1 MTDFESDLRARL
13 CGAVDEVGP
22 DRAWECRVEDAL
34 AESRKP
40 GRASGRLSLIAA
52 AAVVVAIALPVGLAL
67 IRTQAPQPVNPDP
80 TSSLPTWVRQLVLN
94 PPPPPPA
101 DAKSRLGTIKY
112 VGSTPMLVP
121 NQGGRPV
128 EITGLGDPTTTR
140 PQWTSDSALV
150 LVRPVGSCPEVA
162 ELHLDGDLEQLL
174 RRCDALGLSPDG
186 TTLLLGHEN
195 EEGGQV
201 TVTGFLDL
209 ASGRQTDLPH
219 DVQVAEPSEAT
230 ESPGPGS

>member
-1 MTDFESDLRARL
+1 MNDFDSDLRARL
-13 CGAVDEVGP
+13 FDAVDEVVP
-22 DRAWECRVEDAL
+22 DRAWEGGIEDAL
-34 AESRKP
+34 AESRNP
-40 GRASGRLSLIAA
+40 ERASGRTSLLAA

-67 IRTQAPQPVNPDP
+67 VRMQSPHPVNPDP
-80 TSSLPTWVRQLVLN
+80 TSSLPTWAQHLLLN
-94 PPPPPPA
+94 PAAPPPA
-101 DAKSRLGTIKY
+101 DARSRLGTIRY
-112 VGSTPMLVP
+112 VGSTSMLVP

-140 PQWTSDSALV
+140 PQWTNDSALV
-150 LVRPVGSCPEVA
+150 LVRPVGSCPEIA

-186 TTLLLGHEN
+186 TTLLLGHEDG
-195 EEGGQV
+195 EGAQV

-219 DVQVAEPSEAT
+219 DVQVAEPSEAD
-230 ESPGPGS
+230 